1 MESTH
6 LLNAAVSLIL
16 GLCAGW
22 VMHRSGFCLA
32 GAFRDIF
39 LFRTADM
46 FRALVLL
53 VAATA
58 ALFEAARLAGLLP
71 LYPFPSLGAPT
82 PANVIG
88 GFLFGVGMVLA
99 GGCVVGTLYRMGAGS
114 TASAVAFAGLVA
126 GSAAY
131 AEFHPAWAAF
141 IRRTTPLPGQIT
153 LPQIAGVGPTLPI
166 LLVAAAGGMLA
177 WRWHRQG
184 KLRRP
189 SHAAGYLQPWHAA
202 LLLSLVSL
210 ASYLAVG
217 MPLGVTTSYAKLGA
231 YLEMLVAPGHVRSLA
246 FFQAV
251 PLRYVHPLTG
261 IEIAGGAGPV
271 FDAISSIQFPLV
283 AGIVLGS
290 ALSAARLG
298 EWRLRRGVPARQMAW
313 AFAGGVVMGLASRM
327 APACNVW
334 HLMGGLPILGASSL
348 LFLAGLFPGAWA
360 GGRILTTLVIP
371 NAAPP
376 RQH

>member
-1 MESTH
+1 MEGTH
-6 LLNAAVSLIL
+6 LLNAAASLIV

-82 PANVIG
+82 AANVIG

-99 GGCVVGTLYRMGAGS
+99 GGCVIGTLYRMGAGS
-114 TASAVAFAGLVA
+114 MASAVAFAGLVA
-126 GSAAY
+126 GSAGY

-141 IRRTTPLPGQIT
+141 IRRTTFFPGKVT
-153 LPQIAGVGPTLPI
+153 LPQILGLAPTLPI
-166 LLVAAAGGMLA
+166 LLVAAGGALA
-177 WRWHRQG
+177 WRW
-184 KLRRP
+184 LRLGRLQRP
-189 SHAAGYLQPWHAA
+189 SMVAGYLQPWHAA

-210 ASYLAVG
+210 ASYLSVG

-231 YLEMLVAPGHVRSLA
+231 YLENLVAPEHVHGLA

-251 PLRYVHPLTG
+251 PLRYRHPVTG
-261 IEIAGGAGPV
+261 VEIAGGAGPV
-271 FDAISSIQFPLV
+271 FDAISAIQFPLV
-283 AGIVLGS
+283 IGIVLGS
-290 ALSAARLG
+290 AFSAGCLG
-298 EWRLRRGVPARQMAW
+298 EWRLSRNIPGQQIAS
-313 AFAGGVVMGLASRM
+313 AFAGGVIMGLASRM

-334 HLMGGLPILGASSL
+334 HLMGGLPILGMSSM
-348 LFLAGLFPGAWA
+348 LFVAGLFPGAWA
-360 GGRILTTLVIP
+360 GGLILTRLVIP
-371 NAAPP
+371 GNVPG
-376 RQH
+376 QW